1 MNSNLNRALE
11 WTASDVQ
18 PAILGILSCLA
29 LVVFSAA
36 MWPKLKILINAKVA
50 DRTNQIFKRLGV
62 TLKIAFGQ
70 TKLFQEKGA
79 GWMHALIFWGFLIL
93 LFRATEFFFIGFFP
107 MSTFPIN
114 NFLYLAKK
122 GLRWRKR
129 H

>member
-11 WTASDVQ
+11 WTATNTQ
-18 PAILGILSCLA
+18 PVILGSLSLLA

-36 MWPKLKILINAKVA
+36 AWPKLKIIMNAKAA
-50 DRTNQIFKRLGV
+50 DRNNRIFERVGV

-107 MSTFPIN
+107 MSTFHIN
-114 NFLYLAKK
+114 NFLYLVSTKLK
-122 GLRWRKR
+122 
-129 H
+129 